1 MIRRFRA
8 SILLRWGPV
17 APAGLFRQVA
27 GQPLDPGAAAR
38 LSSLY
43 PLVVSAEGFDLLR
56 LVAQSRACNGRLSR
70 RDVLRLGGLAALQGL
85 SSRAHAAETSS
96 APGFGRARS
105 VLLIYTSGGMS
116 QLETWDPKP
125 EAPEQI
131 RGAFRPIRT
140 AVPGTIFGEHLPRM
154 AAMAD
159 RFTVVRS
166 LSHEDTDHGSATY
179 LTLTGHYH
187 ARRSSNPLPRP
198 IDMPTPGAI
207 LHRVRPA
214 RNLPCS
220 AVHVNGPLLSPEV
233 PSPGQYAGIL
243 GRASE
248 PLVLGDVSQE
258 GELVPGLE
266 PLHDVPTLRV
276 QRRRS
281 LLEAIDGFRLQ
292 AGGNR
297 ALLDMNESYRS
308 AYAFLGSSAGR
319 RAFDLGQEP
328 AALRDRYGRYRTG
341 QACLLARRLIEAGV
355 PLISVFFNHK
365 IRGQDQDPS
374 DTDVYGWDTHNDIF
388 EALEH
393 HLLPRFDQTFATLLL
408 DLDQRGLLEQTL
420 VVCMGEFGRAPLV
433 ALEPTFAG
441 STPGRKHWAAVY
453 SVVMAGAGV
462 ARGGIVGA
470 SDRRSAYPRTRP
482 IGPWDVTATMF
493 NALGID
499 PAGHFQDSEG
509 RPYVICQGEPIGAI
523 YR

>member
-1 MIRRFRA
+1 MLRLVAESRARDGRLCRR
-8 SILLRWGPV
+8 
-17 APAGLFRQVA
+17 
-27 GQPLDPGAAAR
+27 
-38 LSSLY
+38 
-43 PLVVSAEGFDLLR
+43 DLLR
-56 LVAQSRACNGRLSR
+56 LGGVAALSGLASRAPASESLP
-70 RDVLRLGGLAALQGL
+70 
-85 SSRAHAAETSS
+85 
-96 APGFGRARS
+96 APGHGRARS

-125 EAPEQI
+125 DAPEQI
-131 RGAFRPIRT
+131 RGAFGAIRT
-140 AVPGTIFGEHLPRM
+140 SVPGTLFGEHLPRV
-154 AAMAD
+154 ARLAD

-187 ARRSSNPLPRP
+187 QRRSSNPLPRP

-243 GRASE
+243 GRACE
-248 PLVLGDVSQE
+248 PLVLGDVSQDE
-258 GELVPGLE
+258 ELVPGLT
-266 PLHDVPTLRV
+266 PLSDVPTLRV
-276 QRRRS
+276 ARRRS
-281 LLEAIDGFRLQ
+281 LVQAIDGFRSEAASSQ
-292 AGGNR
+292 
-297 ALLDMNESYRS
+297 ALLDMSESYRS
-308 AYAFLGSSAGR
+308 AYAFLGSAAGR
-319 RAFDLGQEP
+319 RAFDLSQEP
-328 AALRDRYGRYRTG
+328 AALRERYGLYRTG
-341 QACLLARRLIEAGV
+341 QACLLARRLVEAGV
-355 PLISVFFNHK
+355 PFITVFFNHK
-365 IRGQDQDPS
+365 IRGQDRDPL

-408 DLDQRGLLEQTL
+408 DLDQRGLLDQTL

-441 STPGRKHWAAVY
+441 TTPGRKHWAAVY
-453 SVVMAGAGV
+453 SIVMAGAGV

-482 IGPWDVTATMF
+482 IAPWDVTATMF

-499 PAGHFQDSEG
+499 PAGHYRDSEA
-509 RPYVICQGEPIGAI
+509 RPYVICQGTPLAEI